1 MITTDF
7 VQFTVPTT
15 TDKLVEIDIPLNIV
29 KHVGIGD
36 SHIIKLC
43 RENKIKL
50 HKDESA
56 GDHGRSSNI
65 FAMGIVDE
73 G

>member
-1 MITTDF
+1 LDHVEIIKNKKMP
-7 VQFTVPTT
+7 TVFAWAT

-56 GDHGRSSNI
+56 GDHGM
-65 FAMGIVDE
+65 F
-73 G
+73 

>member
-1 MITTDF
+1 MP
-7 VQFTVPTT
+7 TVFAWAT

-56 GDHGRSSNI
+56 GDHGM
-65 FAMGIVDE
+65 F
-73 G
+73 

>member
-1 MITTDF
+1 MP
-7 VQFTVPTT
+7 TVFAWAT

-43 RENKIKL
+43 RENKIKRIRL
-50 HKDESA
+50 LNYLVFKYFRYGHS
-56 GDHGRSSNI
+56 
-65 FAMGIVDE
+65 
-73 G
+73 